1 MLKSI
6 GKYSKSF
13 FIKALVGIIIL
24 PFLFWGMGDVFRG
37 GNQNIIVTID
47 SNKVSTQEFT
57 NYLNRLGLSE
67 QERKNISKSNLL
79 EKILSDY
86 IGKKVVSYEVDAM
99 GVRVSDASLRDIIT
113 NDKTFF
119 KDGKFSRTTYEKFLL
134 ESSLS
139 APQFEM
145 NIKEQEK
152 RRQLLSFLSEGI
164 AIPDFLIEKEFKK
177 ENQIKT
183 IKYIDLNNFYD
194 NEKIDTQEIK
204 KIFEENKE
212 IFVEIYKTLSFVEL
226 TPKNL
231 SGQKD
236 YNKNYFDKIEKIEN
250 EILDGEK
257 IEVITKKYNIELL
270 TTEEINKDKNNI
282 YGTKFNGIKDDL
294 FLKIFLLNNTKS
306 PRIINIENKYYLAEI
321 SSSDKKNKDL
331 KDKKVLNSITDQIK
345 IQNKIKKNSEIIKK
359 ISSKDFSVKKFE
371 DYALKNK
378 LLIKDAKI
386 NKLTDNEIFS
396 KNLIQNIFNTK
407 TLEFN
412 LITDSRLT
420 KNFIIFT
427 EKTDYIKL
435 DKNSETFKTYKSKT
449 KLNFAKNIYEIYD
462 KTINSKYD
470 IDVNNKVIDRIKN
483 SF

>member
-1 MLKSI
+1 M
-6 GKYSKSF
+6 
-13 FIKALVGIIIL
+13 
-24 PFLFWGMGDVFRG
+24 
-37 GNQNIIVTID
+37 
-47 SNKVSTQEFT
+47 NKT
-57 NYLNRLGLSE
+57 
-67 QERKNISKSNLL
+67 
-79 EKILSDY
+79 
-86 IGKKVVSYEVDAM
+86 
-99 GVRVSDASLRDIIT
+99 
-113 NDKTFF
+113 
-119 KDGKFSRTTYEKFLL
+119 
-134 ESSLS
+134 
-139 APQFEM
+139 
-145 NIKEQEK
+145 
-152 RRQLLSFLSEGI
+152 LSEGFPKFNELENNNFEI
-164 AIPDFLIEKEFKK
+164 MMAANITSPNFNKQLLTLQKKK
-177 ENQIKT
+177 EAQ
-183 IKYIDLNNFYD
+183 
-194 NEKIDTQEIK
+194 
-204 KIFEENKE
+204 
-212 IFVEIYKTLSFVEL
+212 
-226 TPKNL
+226 
-231 SGQKD
+231 
-236 YNKNYFDKIEKIEN
+236 
-250 EILDGEK
+250 
-257 IEVITKKYNIELL
+257 
-270 TTEEINKDKNNI
+270 DKNNI